1 MRRRTLLKAGL
12 LSAVPASVLAHAQ
25 GAGASASSR
34 LLVAAGDMN
43 HRPDTRATGA
53 LAVANQPDVVA
64 TLGDQQYPD
73 GSLADYRRHYGTTP
87 WGQLKPKTRPVPG
100 HHEYDTPGAQGYYS
114 YFGVQPYY
122 AYDIGAGWR
131 GYALNSLINVAE
143 QVRWLKHDLA
153 GHPKARVVASWSDP
167 LHSSGTKHGG
177 DPAMQPLWDAL
188 FGHTGV
194 VLSGHEHNYE
204 RFAVRDGLR
213 AFVVGT
219 GGGATYPFGTPVS
232 GSQVRIT
239 QVPGILVL
247 TLRSNGTYSWAF
259 KDVHGHAL
267 DSGAS

>member
-12 LSAVPASVLAHAQ
+12 LSVAPAGLLARARD
-25 GAGASASSR
+25 ASASASSR
-34 LLVAAGDMN
+34 VLVAAGDMN
-43 HRPDTRATGA
+43 HRPDTQATGA
-53 LAVANQPDVVA
+53 LAVARRPDVVA
-64 TLGDQQYPD
+64 TLGDQQYPT
-73 GSLADYRRHYGTTP
+73 GSLADYLADYDKTP
-87 WGQLKPKTRPVPG
+87 WGQLKIKTRPVPG
-100 HHEYDTPGAQGYYS
+100 HHEYDTPDAKGYYS
-114 YFGVQPYY
+114 YFGVQAYY

-131 GYALNSLINVAE
+131 GYALNSHIDIAE
-143 QVRWLKHDLA
+143 QARWVQADLA
-153 GHPKARVVASWSDP
+153 RYPGTTVVASWSDP
-167 LHSSGTKHGG
+167 LYSSGTKHGG

-188 FGHTGV
+188 SGHTGV
-194 VLSGHEHNYE
+194 VLNGHEHNYE

-259 KDVHGHAL
+259 QNAGGHTL